1 MPSVTTE
8 VQMAVKSIP
17 LGALFTARD
26 IAELLEVNSGSVG
39 QILSRGVRGAR
50 LCDKMETRYEY
61 PDQRA
66 IRRVKVYKKVS
77 NNE

>member
-66 IRRVKVYKKVS
+66 IRRVKVYRKVS
-77 NNE
+77 TNE